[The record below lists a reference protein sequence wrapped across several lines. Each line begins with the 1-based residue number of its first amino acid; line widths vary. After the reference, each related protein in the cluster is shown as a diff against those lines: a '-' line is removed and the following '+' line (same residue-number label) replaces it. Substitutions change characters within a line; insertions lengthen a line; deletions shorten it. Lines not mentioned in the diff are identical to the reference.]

1 MLLSQQQKDILDNPA
16 AYIQAQSNQ
25 NKRTSNKISDE
36 KLFEQMDSELK
47 SYGYDFTEKNSK
59 TIQDVL
65 TEEDSD
71 KANQY
76 KKMGP
81 IDLYE
86 GAKREARENNGVFEF
101 SETYGNVLDKKKIE
115 RPADIKAR
123 ENFQK
128 LQEEVKRKKLER
140 NKRVNEGPA
149 NIGERIDAF
158 FDRMANNNIQ
168 YEEER
173 AKINAYRQGVG
184 KPNTRTELM
193 GYDKTGQALYNVVDL
208 TQKIGFCESFSP
220 AFIKGTSV
228 GSFVEGAKT
237 KELRNIKN
245 KMIEGEPIYKG
256 ELDFIN
262 KYYESEKEKQ
272 LRGYTLGGKIGEG
285 VGKSLGFAADFVL
298 GGWALKSLGVG
309 KFAGTVGLKSY
320 LGAKELGAASSVAK
334 GIKGITELGTN
345 GVLGA
350 AVMTAVNSP
359 LRLFPEYQERML
371 GNEAKLTDSGNM
383 IFQESD
389 EKPATALMKSLGGLY
404 ISYLTE
410 LAGGEALSGV
420 AGGISNVL
428 AKPVGNVA
436 GGAVGRILSA
446 NPALKNFLTKSTKEL
461 SKRYETLRNMPVV
474 GKSTGWIKDT
484 VHFDGFLEEMGEEAL
499 EDVLRLT
506 AGIDNQERSFEN
518 YQKAIFK
525 TPEEWAIIAGTI
537 ILQGAG
543 LSAVG
548 YTVAR
553 NMASSGATE
562 EEIVDVLTNTSEQ
575 QKKEILDAQIEN
587 GMTTIPNEINQ
598 NEINK
603 NIARA
608 NYENLSEDELDIELK
623 REEIE
628 EKMYNTL
635 LKGKR
640 PEAEAISEAK
650 LMGQFFKRYGAKNE
664 ETLEK
669 FNKWFEKLD
678 VQYNVPVGEIG
689 GLFQDKDITKE
700 DKIEYQKLNG
710 ILQERLPNYNSI
722 EEFYRDY
729 SIIDNLTKNGATIN
743 PDGTVTLY
751 HAGNV
756 QDILKDG
763 KFKATTAAKGGM
775 TGYNS
780 KSVFFGFDKEYVKK
794 WSSNGTR
801 EITEIKVPFEYIKQA
816 AQNKNEVYLDGDV
829 VLADKEKNIWIPQDK
844 IQDNFYTQLP
854 ALKAKAKLNGLFK
867 KFNKKS
873 QEQTEIKNISPAD
886 DINQRTD
893 KTKYLTDN
901 EVEQLKKDTENF
913 ATYVDKLIKN
923 ELSKRSQLRILE
935 KLPSAYNNIP
945 ALKGKKVVIT
955 QDVYKKIIDLPNKFN
970 KNHNVDRKRAVK
982 LPQLIADPL
991 YILKSNSKGNEH
1003 RFVVVTSS
1011 KNNVPAQR
1019 LSVFLNPNNS
1029 VAVVSAYDEEIDIS
1043 KEKKAG
1049 RVLYDKK
1056 KELSKTILTSKARAI
1071 DNSNNIIPQNLKNK
1085 TFFQSAQNFDINS
1098 GIENNFSDSVE
1109 NITEGIRADIQNIL
1123 DENNIS
1129 ADEFKI
1135 NDIRIYGSYATGQN
1149 KNTSDIDFLVE
1160 YSGTM
1165 REDDAFNIF
1174 SDAELKLTDINGK
1187 EVNVDINPIRKDKS
1201 GTIDEFLE
1209 RNKDYRKN
1217 YIRTFFQ
1224 SDYNGSLNR
1233 LDGLFQK
1240 LFQKKYKKV
1249 AELQKEKKFEKIK
1262 NLFDDVK
1269 NVEIKEL
1276 TKEVAK
1282 KLNLN
1287 KDNLAFFDRNS
1298 KTIYINYGIHN
1309 RMNKTALSHS
1319 ILHEVIHAKQN
1330 LLYDFAKEKINSDNV
1345 SENDKSEL
1353 IKYINTI
1360 DKCNKTVSK
1369 FVQYIQ
1375 AGNYSNAEQLDTKGK
1390 KLYDE
1395 YKYSATELDADNFA
1409 IAIQAMLGERNE
1421 ETELQQFDR
1430 AIKSIF
1436 NSIYFLREQRD
1447 SKTQE
1452 RARIESIKQFN
1463 ARQSSKN
1470 ERLSD
1475 YTTYYQ
1481 ESDNEPRIAGYTYNE
1496 VGDKLASLYEEQSS
1510 LPENDPKLPEVTA
1523 KIHILEDAYDAKTH
1537 PEDYDEDKISDIMMN
1552 AYYIMNDQEIPQAVI
1567 EQDSYSDRTYN
1578 DLKKLHEEKK
1588 EEAERKYL
1596 GYFTESTDKN
1606 IITIMADSNASTA
1619 LHELGH
1625 LFLNGLNELAKVNE
1639 EAREQL
1645 NEFNKWL
1652 GYTGGEYT
1660 KAQQEKFARSF
1671 EAYLYKGKA
1680 PNNKLR
1686 TVFEN
1691 YKEWLK
1697 SVYEFIMNIPDAD
1710 ISDEVQEMFD
1720 KMFSDDGYYQEKKEA
1735 DKFLKEI
1742 KEKSKRKKVR
1752 SNKKLEG
1759 LHQENTKK
1767 TKEQEELAKR
1777 HKDISYD
1784 ILSVAS
1790 GKSVKYLKSIFE
1802 TDSDNI
1808 ATAKKRDRLA
1818 FELGNTQDE
1827 IKISDGMRDEW
1838 LEFYSDTGVSYN
1850 NAEIGG
1856 DYELAMQAFNT
1867 ILNKN
1872 YGGYDLD
1879 TVEEERANYYE
1890 QAIDEADRQYKF
1902 IIDEFRKAGKTLK
1915 QVQGDR
1921 SGVQGDKSGAGN
1933 KSENGSNYRNVVLS
1947 AFYDWVEGL
1956 DREIKND
1963 YENRFI
1969 YDTGIIERNE
1979 NLNKFEKAKQEII
1992 KKALSLENK
2001 FNINS
2006 NEKYREVVKEIMKN
2020 LNFLSPQDKAK
2031 LTVNILD
2038 YSDINLLMGRIDN
2051 IMDIAKTMEDIQL
2064 RRNLERDIHS
2074 ELQKTKNIK
2083 KSGRTVGKYDYR
2095 TNKLFEELRELDKL
2109 SPERANE
2116 LRLEVRKFSTAEDKG
2131 MSYKDKIVNKF
2142 LSYKANGR
2150 TYADTDLMKELYDEI
2165 LKIKLIGK
2173 SAKSELELMEKL
2185 GEGKD
2190 IEELIKIVEKKKEAG
2205 KLVKNYVSMI
2215 GNLESTINAIFG
2227 NKIKEKYA
2235 SEILYAETQAQAWQ
2249 YQIKSK
2255 FEESVAKIYKLPLWM
2270 WDKKIIDYLSE
2281 KHTYSEIRRKY
2292 NEKGE
2297 LIKARNIDREL
2308 TKMDIIQ
2315 AYIWSKN
2322 EVLEKRLINQF
2333 GEETLENMFD
2343 ELSNEDVQ
2351 LAELLIET
2359 ASSFYPM
2366 VNKASIQKY
2375 GLDLPKVSCY
2385 FPSTPERGSE
2395 VDLYNEYS
2403 SKSLNNS
2410 FTKQRAQS
2418 EIVPMDFHNPIT
2430 TLYSHIDGVAKFA
2443 FMSESLDRANLR
2455 FKDTDLKRVI
2465 INKFGEDVYRT
2476 LEQCLINV
2484 TYKKEAA
2491 VFNGMNK
2498 IIDNMV
2504 GNWIQ
2509 ANVAIKPIVGLK
2521 QLLSANNY
2529 AVDMPYMTWQKG
2541 FLKALAHPVE
2551 TINYMMKIPYIEA
2564 RFKGNFSNE
2573 FLKQQI
2579 ENSAFATSK
2588 KLKDLCTLFVK
2599 IGDIGAI
2606 IFGGK
2611 PYIDYQINQK
2621 GLTEEEAIKQFIL
2634 STNRSQQSSA
2644 VSSLSNFQVNMT
2656 RNPVGKLFI
2665 AFKNSPQQYIRMCG
2679 DAIIS
2684 ATNGDISKKQ
2694 AAKLL
2699 FQFGYLQ
2706 PLFYAVATSGS
2717 LLRWLFADDDEDLLK
2732 DLSVSL
2738 FNLGSDALPI
2748 IGDIYKYT
2756 INKMLYKE
2764 KNLPATTPLLGDIEK
2779 EINRISKEDVT
2790 VKDYLESIGY
2800 LGLHVGLGYNS
2811 KAIGNTFSGVG
2822 DIFTGE
2828 PAQGTMKV
2836 LGYTKKRAEHIAG
2849 ND

>member
-1 MLLSQQQKDILDNPA
+1 MTVYINENDVKLFQDNGFNYDDINNTVEHYRSSGLKDNEIQEKINKRITEFNANKNVQNSNNSLYAKNIEQNNLYPNATISKSTRNPLTDFTNCLKWVGYTTFAAYQEGNKQTEIADLEAKDMFHTINPTEKARLNELSNMPSKNYKDYGIINENYFQNNAGNFIPRMQNKAKKAYVKAINTLPYMWETIKAGGIGAGVGAAAGGAIGAGRSLLTTKADVVPSALTGAKIGSAWGSRITGSLKIAELESGLARNELKQINQEIIEKGGEPLSEAMIDTLAVSTGAVNAGLEMIGLKEVLKTVPGGNQILDYLKKKNLRELA
-16 AYIQAQSNQ
+16 
-25 NKRTSNKISDE
+25 SNKVLRNQLQNALGQYAKAVATEMSTEMLQETTNIIADE
-36 KLFEQMDSELK
+36 
-47 SYGYDFTEKNSK
+47 TAKNIGK
-59 TIQDVL
+59 IQDKSVSQML
-65 TEEDSD
+65 KDNTARILDTG
-71 KANQY
+71 KATFGAT
-76 KKMGP
+76 MFIGGAGT
-81 IDLYE
+81 
-86 GAKREARENNGVFEF
+86 GAKAV
-101 SETYGNVLDKKKIE
+101 SIM
-115 RPADIKAR
+115 
-123 ENFQK
+123 
-128 LQEEVKRKKLER
+128 VK
-140 NKRVNEGPA
+140 
-149 NIGERIDAF
+149 
-158 FDRMANNNIQ
+158 
-168 YEEER
+168 
-173 AKINAYRQGVG
+173 QGIP
-184 KPNTRTELM
+184 K
-193 GYDKTGQALYNVVDL
+193 
-208 TQKIGFCESFSP
+208 
-220 AFIKGTSV
+220 
-228 GSFVEGAKT
+228 
-237 KELRNIKN
+237 
-245 KMIEGEPIYKG
+245 
-256 ELDFIN
+256 
-262 KYYESEKEKQ
+262 
-272 LRGYTLGGKIGEG
+272 
-285 VGKSLGFAADFVL
+285 
-298 GGWALKSLGVG
+298 
-309 KFAGTVGLKSY
+309 
-320 LGAKELGAASSVAK
+320 
-334 GIKGITELGTN
+334 
-345 GVLGA
+345 
-350 AVMTAVNSP
+350 
-359 LRLFPEYQERML
+359 
-371 GNEAKLTDSGNM
+371 NEAKAVVETMS
-383 IFQESD
+383 QD
-389 EKPATALMKSLGGLY
+389 EKQEYVEENFDTLMEIAKDK
-404 ISYLTE
+404 T
-410 LAGGEALSGV
+410 V
-420 AGGISNVL
+420 TGI
-428 AKPVGNVA
+428 P
-436 GGAVGRILSA
+436 
-446 NPALKNFLTKSTKEL
+446 
-461 SKRYETLRNMPVV
+461 
-474 GKSTGWIKDT
+474 
-484 VHFDGFLEEMGEEAL
+484 
-499 EDVLRLT
+499 
-506 AGIDNQERSFEN
+506 
-518 YQKAIFK
+518 
-525 TPEEWAIIAGTI
+525 
-537 ILQGAG
+537 
-543 LSAVG
+543 
-548 YTVAR
+548 
-553 NMASSGATE
+553 
-562 EEIVDVLTNTSEQ
+562 
-575 QKKEILDAQIEN
+575 
-587 GMTTIPNEINQ
+587 
-598 NEINK
+598 
-603 NIARA
+603 RA
-608 NYENLSEDELDIELK
+608 NYENLSEDELDTELK

-628 EKMYNTL
+628 EKAYNTL
-635 LKGKR
+635 LKGR
-640 PEAEAISEAK
+640 VSEDVAAANAK
-650 LMGQFFKRYGAKNE
+650 LVGQFFKKYGAKNE

-669 FNKWFEKLD
+669 FNKWFEKFD
-678 VQYNVPVGEIG
+678 VQYNVPVEEQIAQFQAADIAGINNNSEIENAKKEWQEKGVDSKYFKQFSENAPVVLSKDSENYNYKSGE
-689 GLFQDKDITKE
+689 
-700 DKIEYQKLNG
+700 KIVVNVFHGTQTQKLRNDEFKNKNNEYFFTNKTESAEQYGDNIYECYVKFNNPLVVDFNG
-710 ILQERLPNYNSI
+710 EYDSQIFDYI
-722 EEFYRDY
+722 EEAKANGYDGVIALNTNDSASVHNQYVVF
-729 SIIDNLTKNGATIN
+729 DNKRI
-743 PDGTVTLY
+743 
-751 HAGNV
+751 
-756 QDILKDG
+756 
-763 KFKATTAAKGGM
+763 
-775 TGYNS
+775 
-780 KSVFFGFDKEYVKK
+780 KSVNNQGTFD
-794 WSSNGTR
+794 SNNPNIYYQN
-801 EITEIKVPFEYIKQA
+801 EIE
-816 AQNKNEVYLDGDV
+816 
-829 VLADKEKNIWIPQDK
+829 
-844 IQDNFYTQLP
+844 
-854 ALKAKAKLNGLFK
+854 
-867 KFNKKS
+867 
-873 QEQTEIKNISPAD
+873 NISPAD
-886 DINQRTD
+886 DISKRTD
-893 KTKYLTDN
+893 KSKYLTDN
-901 EVEQLKKDTENF
+901 EVLQLEKDKENF
-913 ATYVDKLIKN
+913 TNYIEKLINN
-923 ELSKRSQLRILE
+923 ELSYRTQIRVIE

-945 ALKGKKVVIT
+945 QLKGKKVVIT
-955 QDVYKKIIDLPNKFN
+955 QDVYKKIIDLPNKFK
-970 KNHNVDRKRAVK
+970 KNHNIDRKRAIK
-982 LPQLIADPL
+982 LPQLISDPN
-991 YILKSNSKGNEH
+991 YILKSNSEGNEH
-1003 RFVVVTSS
+1003 RFIVVTSS
-1011 KNNVPAQR
+1011 KNNKQTER
-1019 LSVFLNPNNS
+1019 LSIILNPKNS
-1029 VAVVSAYDEEIDIS
+1029 VAVVSAYDEKIDIS
-1043 KEKKAG
+1043 KEKKEG

-1098 GIENNFSDSVE
+1098 GIENNFGDSVE

-1174 SDAELKLTDINGK
+1174 SEAELKLTDINGK

-1224 SDYNGSLNR
+1224 SAYHGTPHRFDKFSLENIGTGEGAQAHGWGLYFAGDKEVSEDYRKR
-1233 LDGLFQK
+1233 LTASVGGFYHDLFVLKDEGKQYIVKKDGEQLRTDIDEDGYTYAVLKTKQLGKEKAIK
-1240 LFQKKYKKV
+1240 L
-1249 AELQKEKKFEKIK
+1249 LQKGGYPDYIIDEIAQIDENSIEIIDLDEIRGQLYKVDIPDSDVLLDEDKKFSEQPEKVQEALLK
-1262 NLFDDVK
+1262 VFNDVDIDIQGLK
-1269 NVEIKEL
+1269 EDIERLEIDIDEL
-1276 TKEVAK
+1276 K
-1282 KLNLN
+1282 
-1287 KDNLAFFDRNS
+1287 
-1298 KTIYINYGIHN
+1298 
-1309 RMNKTALSHS
+1309 
-1319 ILHEVIHAKQN
+1319 
-1330 LLYDFAKEKINSDNV
+1330 NSDNYDYDLN
-1345 SENDKSEL
+1345 EQKIEEKEQEL
-1353 IKYINTI
+1353 EKL
-1360 DKCNKTVSK
+1360 KL
-1369 FVQYIQ
+1369 
-1375 AGNYSNAEQLDTKGK
+1375 QL
-1390 KLYDE
+1390 
-1395 YKYSATELDADNFA
+1395 
-1409 IAIQAMLGERNE
+1409 
-1421 ETELQQFDR
+1421 
-1430 AIKSIF
+1430 AIKDIKKHNYTGKGIYRALCEIF
-1436 NSIYFLREQRD
+1436 GSDKKASEKLNEYG
-1447 SKTQE
+1447 
-1452 RARIESIKQFN
+1452 IKGITYDG
-1463 ARQSSKN
+1463 RQDGRCYVVFDDKAIN
-1470 ERLSD
+1470 VLK
-1475 YTTYYQ
+1475 TYYQ

-1510 LPENDPKLPEVTA
+1510 LPENDPKLSEVTA

-1537 PEDYDEDKISDIMMN
+1537 PEDYDEDKTSDIMMN

-1660 KAQQEKFARSF
+1660 IAQQEKFARSF

-1691 YKEWLK
+1691 FKEWLK
-1697 SVYEFIMNIPDAD
+1697 SVYEYVVNIPDAD
-1710 ISDEVQEMFD
+1710 ISNEVQEMFD

-1759 LHQENTKK
+1759 LHQENSEK

-1777 HKDISYD
+1777 HKEVSYD
-1784 ILSVAS
+1784 ILSTAT

-1802 TDSDNI
+1802 TDSNSI
-1808 ATAKKRDRLA
+1808 SIAKKREKIA
-1818 FELGNTQDE
+1818 FELENTQDR
-1827 IKISDGMRDEW
+1827 ITISGGLRYEW
-1838 LEFYSDTGVSYN
+1838 SEFYKDTGVNYDTD
-1850 NAEIGG
+1850 EVGG
-1856 DYELAMQAFNT
+1856 GYELAMQAFNT

-1872 YGGYDLD
+1872 YGGYDID
-1879 TVEEERANYYE
+1879 TFEEERANYYE

-1902 IIDEFRKAGKTLK
+1902 IIDEFRKAGKTNNFGIPK
-1915 QVQGDR
+1915 QVRNDSSDTRNSNTKKQI
-1921 SGVQGDKSGAGN
+1921 
-1933 KSENGSNYRNVVLS
+1933 NYRNVVLS
-1947 AFYDWVEGL
+1947 AFYDWVKGL

-1969 YDTGIIERNE
+1969 YDSSVIERNE

-2001 FNINS
+2001 FSINS

-2020 LNFLSPQDKAK
+2020 LDFLSPQDKAK
-2031 LTVNILD
+2031 LTVNVLD
-2038 YSDINLLMGRIDN
+2038 YSDINLLMGNIDN

-2249 YQIKSK
+2249 YQVKSK

-2281 KHTYSEIRRKY
+2281 KHTYTEIRRKY

-2366 VNKASIQKY
+2366 VNKAFIQKY

-2430 TLYSHIDGVAKFA
+2430 TLYSHIEGVAKFA

-2529 AVDMPYMTWQKG
+2529 AVDMPYMAWQKG
-2541 FLKALAHPVE
+2541 FLKALAHPKE
-2551 TINYMMKIPYIEA
+2551 TIDYMMKIPYIEA

-2828 PAQGTMKV
+2828 PVQGAMKV

>member
-1 MLLSQQQKDILDNPA
+1 MR
-16 AYIQAQSNQ
+16 NQ
-25 NKRTSNKISDE
+25 NTSN
-36 KLFEQMDSELK
+36 F
-47 SYGYDFTEKNSK
+47 
-59 TIQDVL
+59 
-65 TEEDSD
+65 
-71 KANQY
+71 
-76 KKMGP
+76 
-81 IDLYE
+81 
-86 GAKREARENNGVFEF
+86 
-101 SETYGNVLDKKKIE
+101 
-115 RPADIKAR
+115 
-123 ENFQK
+123 
-128 LQEEVKRKKLER
+128 
-140 NKRVNEGPA
+140 
-149 NIGERIDAF
+149 
-158 FDRMANNNIQ
+158 
-168 YEEER
+168 
-173 AKINAYRQGVG
+173 
-184 KPNTRTELM
+184 NTT
-193 GYDKTGQALYNVVDL
+193 
-208 TQKIGFCESFSP
+208 
-220 AFIKGTSV
+220 
-228 GSFVEGAKT
+228 
-237 KELRNIKN
+237 
-245 KMIEGEPIYKG
+245 
-256 ELDFIN
+256 
-262 KYYESEKEKQ
+262 
-272 LRGYTLGGKIGEG
+272 
-285 VGKSLGFAADFVL
+285 
-298 GGWALKSLGVG
+298 
-309 KFAGTVGLKSY
+309 
-320 LGAKELGAASSVAK
+320 
-334 GIKGITELGTN
+334 
-345 GVLGA
+345 
-350 AVMTAVNSP
+350 
-359 LRLFPEYQERML
+359 
-371 GNEAKLTDSGNM
+371 
-383 IFQESD
+383 
-389 EKPATALMKSLGGLY
+389 
-404 ISYLTE
+404 
-410 LAGGEALSGV
+410 
-420 AGGISNVL
+420 
-428 AKPVGNVA
+428 
-436 GGAVGRILSA
+436 
-446 NPALKNFLTKSTKEL
+446 
-461 SKRYETLRNMPVV
+461 
-474 GKSTGWIKDT
+474 
-484 VHFDGFLEEMGEEAL
+484 
-499 EDVLRLT
+499 
-506 AGIDNQERSFEN
+506 
-518 YQKAIFK
+518 
-525 TPEEWAIIAGTI
+525 
-537 ILQGAG
+537 
-543 LSAVG
+543 
-548 YTVAR
+548 
-553 NMASSGATE
+553 
-562 EEIVDVLTNTSEQ
+562 
-575 QKKEILDAQIEN
+575 
-587 GMTTIPNEINQ
+587 
-598 NEINK
+598 
-603 NIARA
+603 
-608 NYENLSEDELDIELK
+608 
-623 REEIE
+623 
-628 EKMYNTL
+628 
-635 LKGKR
+635 
-640 PEAEAISEAK
+640 
-650 LMGQFFKRYGAKNE
+650 
-664 ETLEK
+664 
-669 FNKWFEKLD
+669 
-678 VQYNVPVGEIG
+678 
-689 GLFQDKDITKE
+689 
-700 DKIEYQKLNG
+700 
-710 ILQERLPNYNSI
+710 
-722 EEFYRDY
+722 
-729 SIIDNLTKNGATIN
+729 
-743 PDGTVTLY
+743 
-751 HAGNV
+751 
-756 QDILKDG
+756 
-763 KFKATTAAKGGM
+763 
-775 TGYNS
+775 
-780 KSVFFGFDKEYVKK
+780 
-794 WSSNGTR
+794 
-801 EITEIKVPFEYIKQA
+801 
-816 AQNKNEVYLDGDV
+816 
-829 VLADKEKNIWIPQDK
+829 
-844 IQDNFYTQLP
+844 
-854 ALKAKAKLNGLFK
+854 
-867 KFNKKS
+867 
-873 QEQTEIKNISPAD
+873 NISIA
-886 DINQRTD
+886 Q
-893 KTKYLTDN
+893 
-901 EVEQLKKDTENF
+901 
-913 ATYVDKLIKN
+913 
-923 ELSKRSQLRILE
+923 
-935 KLPSAYNNIP
+935 
-945 ALKGKKVVIT
+945 
-955 QDVYKKIIDLPNKFN
+955 
-970 KNHNVDRKRAVK
+970 VK
-982 LPQLIADPL
+982 E
-991 YILKSNSKGNEH
+991 ILKSNLLKKYG
-1003 RFVVVTSS
+1003 
-1011 KNNVPAQR
+1011 NNVPAQR

-1029 VAVVSAYDEEIDIS
+1029 VAAVSAYDEEIDIS
-1043 KEKKAG
+1043 KEKKGG

-1098 GIENNFSDSVE
+1098 NIENNFGDSVE

-1224 SDYNGSLNR
+1224 SAYHGTPHRFDKFSLENIGTGEGAQAHGWGLYFAGDKEVSEDYRRNLVDNYSAYER
-1233 LDGLFQK
+1233 I
-1240 LFQKKYKKV
+1240 KYKGESV
-1249 AELQKEKKFEKIK
+1249 NNETL
-1262 NLFDDVK
+1262 
-1269 NVEIKEL
+1269 
-1276 TKEVAK
+1276 
-1282 KLNLN
+1282 
-1287 KDNLAFFDRNS
+1287 
-1298 KTIYINYGIHN
+1298 
-1309 RMNKTALSHS
+1309 KTALYRLKRNGINDSLS
-1319 ILHEVIHAKQN
+1319 YLDSKIGYYKERYN
-1330 LLYDFAKEKINSDNV
+1330 NAKEKYPNAEEYIKGEKSLL
-1345 SENDKSEL
+1345 DKAVD
-1353 IKYINTI
+1353 IRNTI
-1360 DKCNKTVSK
+1360 ENIDINDIDIEEGQLFEVDIPDNDVLLDEDKPFSEQPEK
-1369 FVQYIQ
+1369 VQKAIKQLLNDEYFSYGSDFEQIKNDLIQ
-1375 AGNYSNAEQLDTKGK
+1375 AINDDLTGK
-1390 KLYDE
+1390 NLYNTLARFD
-1395 YKYSATELDADNFA
+1395 K
-1409 IAIQAMLGERNE
+1409 
-1421 ETELQQFDR
+1421 ET
-1430 AIKSIF
+1430 A
-1436 NSIYFLREQRD
+1436 
-1447 SKTQE
+1447 SKTLNKYG
-1452 RARIESIKQFN
+1452 IKGITYDGKQDGRCYVIFDDKAIN
-1463 ARQSSKN
+1463 VLK
-1470 ERLSD
+1470 
-1475 YTTYYQ
+1475 TYYQ

-1537 PEDYDEDKISDIMMN
+1537 PEDYDEDKTSDIMMN

-1660 KAQQEKFARSF
+1660 IAQQEKFARSF

-1691 YKEWLK
+1691 FKEWLK
-1697 SVYEFIMNIPDAD
+1697 SVYEYVVNIPDAD
-1710 ISDEVQEMFD
+1710 ISNEVQELFD

-1735 DKFLKEI
+1735 DRFLKDV
-1742 KEKSKRKKVR
+1742 KEKSKRKKAR

-1784 ILSVAS
+1784 ILSAAS

-1827 IKISDGMRDEW
+1827 ITISIGMRDEW

-1850 NAEIGG
+1850 NDKVGG

-1879 TVEEERANYYE
+1879 TVEEEKANYYE

-1902 IIDEFRKAGKTLK
+1902 IIDEFRK
-1915 QVQGDR
+1915 
-1921 SGVQGDKSGAGN
+1921 
-1933 KSENGSNYRNVVLS
+1933 GSNSRNVVLS

-1969 YDTGIIERNE
+1969 YDSSVIERNE

-2038 YSDINLLMGRIDN
+2038 YSDINLLMGRIDD

-2074 ELQKTKNIK
+2074 ELQKTKNVK

-2116 LRLEVRKFSTAEDKG
+2116 LRLEVKKFSTAEDKG

-2173 SAKSELELMEKL
+2173 SAKSEIELMEKL

-2205 KLVKNYVSMI
+2205 NFVKNYVSMI
-2215 GNLESTINAIFG
+2215 VNLESTINAIFV

-2249 YQIKSK
+2249 YRVKSK

-2366 VNKASIQKY
+2366 VNKAFIQKY

-2430 TLYSHIDGVAKFA
+2430 TLYTHIEGVAKFA

-2455 FKDTDLKRVI
+2455 FKDPDLKRVI

-2588 KLKDLCTLFVK
+2588 KMKDLCTLFVK
-2599 IGDIGAI
+2599 ISDIGAI

-2665 AFKNSPQQYIRMCG
+2665 AFKNSPRQYIRMCG

-2699 FQFGYLQ
+2699 FQYGYLQ

-2828 PAQGTMKV
+2828 PVQGTMKV
-2836 LGYTKKRAEHIAG
+2836 LGYTQKRAEHIAG